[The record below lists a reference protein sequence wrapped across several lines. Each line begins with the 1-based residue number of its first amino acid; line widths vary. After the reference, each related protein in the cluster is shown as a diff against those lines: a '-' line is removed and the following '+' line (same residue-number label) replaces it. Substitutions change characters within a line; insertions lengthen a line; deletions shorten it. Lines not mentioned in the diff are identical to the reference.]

1 MNRKILYG
9 LVVLMIIVVLF
20 LIKPDP
26 KVLNSNVDF
35 VGNNKVINSLP
46 NTYVDTLMRVGL
58 DVMGIDSVLI
68 FVTPFNES
76 IRQKINERNDLDV
89 HALIE
94 GNGNVYYVYVKDM
107 SFRKT
112 TKVLSHELVHLEQK
126 LRGDLTVTNDGFLW
140 KNTYYPNTV
149 EYQQRP
155 WEREAFKRESDIQNK
170 IEKIIYR

>member
-1 MNRKILYG
+1 MNRKVLYG
-9 LVVLMIIVVLF
+9 LIVLVMIVIIFIL
-20 LIKPDP
+20 KPEP
-26 KVLNSNVDF
+26 KVLKNDIDF
-35 VGNNKVINSLP
+35 IGDNKVINSLP

-94 GNGNVYYVYVKDM
+94 GDGNVYYVYVMDM

-126 LRGDLTVTNDGFLW
+126 LRGDLTVTDDGFLW
-140 KNTYYPNTV
+140 KGMFYPNTYK
-149 EYQQRP
+149 YQQRP
-155 WEREAFKRESDIQNK
+155 WEKEAFKREVGIQNK
-170 IEKIIYR
+170 IENIIYQ